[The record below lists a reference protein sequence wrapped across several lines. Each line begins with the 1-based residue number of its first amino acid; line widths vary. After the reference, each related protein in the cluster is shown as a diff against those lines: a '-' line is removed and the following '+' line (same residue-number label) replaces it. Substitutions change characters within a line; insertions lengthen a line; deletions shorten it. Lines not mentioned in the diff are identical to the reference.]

1 MKKVKFGI
9 IGTNF
14 ISDWFCEAAE
24 ASGAAQCVCVYSR
37 TEETGRAFAEK
48 HGIPHYVTDYASMLD
63 GSVCD
68 IDAVYVASPHFCHM
82 EQSVQAMQ
90 AKKHVLVEKP
100 AALNFEQFAC
110 MWATAEDNG
119 VVLAEAMR
127 PIFDPALE
135 LIKAQLPKLGTIRQ
149 SFIDYSQYSSRY
161 DKFLAGTVLNAFKPE
176 LSNAAIMDIGVYCFA
191 VAEYL
196 FGEPKDITAKSVF
209 LHNGFEACGTAIA
222 DYGDHLCQIRYSK
235 VVQSQNVSTIEGE
248 KGTLYFEAVSKPR
261 NIYIVYRDGRREDL
275 PFTPAENNMVY
286 EIRAFARMIAEEEP
300 DDAALKHTL
309 AVVRMMDA
317 SRRSSGVLFPNEQK
331 RKYPV
336 YGVE

>member
-1 MKKVKFGI
+1 MKKIKFGI
-9 IGTNF
+9 MGTNF
-14 ISDWFCEAAE
+14 ISDWFCEAA
-24 ASGAAQCVCVYSR
+24 ATSGVAQCLCVYSR
-37 TEETGRAFAEK
+37 AEETGKDFAEK

-82 EQSVQAMQ
+82 NQSVQAMQ

-100 AALNFEQFAC
+100 AALNFEQFARMC
-110 MWATAEDNG
+110 AVAEDNG

-127 PIFDPALE
+127 PIYDPALE
-135 LIKAQLPKLGTIRQ
+135 LIKSQLPRLGAIRQ

-161 DKFLAGTVLNAFKPE
+161 DKFLAGTVLNAFNPE

-196 FGEPKDITAKSVF
+196 FGEPKDIKAKSVF

-222 DYGDHLCQIRYSK
+222 DYGDHLCRIGYSK
-235 VVQSQNVSTIEGE
+235 VVQSQNVSAIEGE

-261 NIYIVYRDGRREDL
+261 NIYVINRDGRRENV

-286 EIRAFARMIAEEEP
+286 EIRAFVSMTAGEILN
-300 DDAALKHTL
+300 DSALNHSQ
-309 AVVRMMDA
+309 AVMRMMDA
-317 SRRSSGVLFPNEQK
+317 SRRSSGVVFPCE
-331 RKYPV
+331 RW
-336 YGVE
+336 

>member
-1 MKKVKFGI
+1 MNKIKFGI

-24 ASGAAQCVCVYSR
+24 ASGAAQCLCVYSR
-37 TEETGRAFAEK
+37 ADETGKAFANK
-48 HGIPHYVTDYASMLD
+48 HCIPHYVTDYASMLD

-68 IDAVYVASPHFCHM
+68 IDAVYVASPHMCHM
-82 EQSVQAMQ
+82 EQSIQAMR

-100 AALNFEQFAC
+100 AALNAEQFAL
-110 MWATAEDNG
+110 MQAAAKENG

-127 PIFDPALE
+127 PIYDPALE
-135 LIKAQLPKLGTIRQ
+135 LIKTQLPKLGTLRQ

-196 FGEPKDITAKSVF
+196 FGEPKDITAKSVY
-209 LHNGFEACGTAIA
+209 LNNGFEACGTAIA
-222 DYGDHLCQIRYSK
+222 DYGDQLCQIRYSK

-261 NIYIVYRDGRREDL
+261 NIYIVYRDGRREDV

-286 EIRAFARMIAEEEP
+286 EIQAFARMIAGEAS
-300 DDAALKHTL
+300 DTAAQDHTST
-309 AVVRMMDA
+309 VVRMMDA
-317 SRRSSGVLFPNEQK
+317 SRRSSRVVFPCEQ
-331 RKYPV
+331 RSNL
-336 YGVE
+336 